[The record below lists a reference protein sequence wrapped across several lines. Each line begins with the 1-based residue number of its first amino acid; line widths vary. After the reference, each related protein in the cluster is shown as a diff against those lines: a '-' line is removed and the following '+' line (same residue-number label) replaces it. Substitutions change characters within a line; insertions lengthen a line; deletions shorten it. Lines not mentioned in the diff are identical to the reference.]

1 MRVKLDENLPDR
13 IVAGLAA
20 LGHDTDTVAGEGLA
34 GATDEDLWPQV
45 QQAAR
50 FLITKDLGFSDERR
64 YPPGSHQGILVL
76 RLVDDRSSASAE
88 RLTAVFRAEAVED
101 WAECLVVVTDHKVR
115 VRLPRPRAI

>member
-1 MRVKLDENLPDR
+1 MRDQ
-13 IVAGLAA
+13 
-20 LGHDTDTVAGEGLA
+20 A

-76 RLVDDRSSASAE
+76 RLVDDRSSAAAE
-88 RLTAVFRAEAVED
+88 RLTAVF
-101 WAECLVVVTDHKVR
+101 
-115 VRLPRPRAI
+115 

>member
-1 MRVKLDENLPDR
+1 MKVKLDENLPDR

-20 LGHDTDTVAGEGLA
+20 LGHDTDTVVGEGLA

-50 FLITKDLGFSDERR
+50 FLVTKDLGFSDERR

-76 RLVDDRSSASAE
+76 RLSDDRSSAAAE
-88 RLTAVFRAEAVED
+88 RLTAVFRTEAVEA

-115 VRLPRPRAI
+115 VRRPRPRAI

>member
-1 MRVKLDENLPDR
+1 MAP
-13 IVAGLAA
+13 
-20 LGHDTDTVAGEGLA
+20 EGLA

-76 RLVDDRSSASAE
+76 RLVDDRSSAAAE
-88 RLTAVFRAEAVED
+88 RLTAVFRAKAVED
-101 WAECLVVVTDHKVR
+101 WAECLVVVTDHEVR
-115 VRLPRPRAI
+115 VRRPRPRAI

>member
-1 MRVKLDENLPDR
+1 MKIKLDENLPER
-13 IVAGLAA
+13 IVADLAA
-20 LGHDTDTVAGEGLA
+20 LGHDADTVAAEGLG
-34 GATDEDLWPQV
+34 GATDEVLWPKV

-76 RLVDDRSSASAE
+76 RLSDDRSSAAAE
-88 RLTAVFRAEAVED
+88 RLTAVFQAEAVED

-115 VRLPRPRAI
+115 VRRPRPRAT

>member
-1 MRVKLDENLPDR
+1 M
-13 IVAGLAA
+13 AA
-20 LGHDTDTVAGEGLA
+20 EGLG

-76 RLVDDRSSASAE
+76 RLVDDRSSAAAE

-115 VRLPRPRAI
+115 VRRPRPRAI

>member
-1 MRVKLDENLPDR
+1 M
-13 IVAGLAA
+13 AA
-20 LGHDTDTVAGEGLA
+20 EGLG

-64 YPPGSHQGILVL
+64 YPPGSHQGIRVL
-76 RLVDDRSSASAE
+76 RLVDDRSRAAAE

-101 WAECLVVVTDHKVR
+101 WAECLVVVTNHKVR
-115 VRLPRPRAI
+115 VRRPRPSAI

>member
-1 MRVKLDENLPDR
+1 MKGKLDENLPDR
-13 IVAGLAA
+13 IVSGLAA
-20 LGHDTDTVAGEGLA
+20 LGHDTDRVVGEGLA
-34 GATDEDLWPQV
+34 GATEEDLWPQV

-76 RLVDDRSSASAE
+76 RLSDDRSSAAAE
-88 RLTAVFRAEAVED
+88 RLTAVFQAEAVED

-115 VRLPRPRAI
+115 VRRPRPRAT

>member
-1 MRVKLDENLPDR
+1 MKVKLDENLPDR

-20 LGHDTDTVAGEGLA
+20 LGHDTDTVVGEGLA

-76 RLVDDRSSASAE
+76 RLSDDRSSAAAE
-88 RLTAVFRAEAVED
+88 RLTAVFQAEAVED

-115 VRLPRPRAI
+115 VRRPRPRAT